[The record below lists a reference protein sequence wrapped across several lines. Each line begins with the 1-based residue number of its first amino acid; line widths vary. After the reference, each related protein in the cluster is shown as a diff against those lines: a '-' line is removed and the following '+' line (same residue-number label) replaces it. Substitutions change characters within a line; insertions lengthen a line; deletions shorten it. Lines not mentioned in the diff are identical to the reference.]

1 MNFRTFCRL
10 STDSAGSIPGFSH
23 SFGEKSRSKLSYS
36 VFWEI
41 CFLVKCKKIASEAR
55 QCPHCQRWALKDN
68 ACSYIFACGLD
79 EKNVFHPQSGCGKSW
94 CWTCG
99 KKYCGQ
105 YYSSNGVKLTNAKD
119 SHGDCCKHEEGF
131 TQSEY
136 CEGGH
141 SSHCYKR
148 W

>member
-1 MNFRTFCRL
+1 MSARSWTLSGSSLVVKRNF
-10 STDSAGSIPGFSH
+10 
-23 SFGEKSRSKLSYS
+23 
-36 VFWEI
+36 
-41 CFLVKCKKIASEAR
+41 FLLRKKISKEAK
-55 QCPHCQRWALKDN
+55 QCPHCERWALKDS

-79 EKNVFHPQSGCGKSW
+79 EKNIFHKDMGCGKSW

-99 KKYCGQ
+99 KKYCG
-105 YYSSNGVKLTNAKD
+105 YYYKNGIKCTDAKD
-119 SHGDCCKHEEGF
+119 SHTDCCKQEEGF
-131 TQSEY
+131 QQSEY